1 MPMTNIFSQLNP
13 MAAVWLLVL
22 VVGAFGGIYV
32 LRLVRK
38 GAKKPADIVQATKDR
53 MDQKKARKVAV
64 KEAEAAIAAPVASS
78 RLSRIGVRGN
88 EEAVADD
95 GAEPEWTEAETTI
108 TADANGEIFETHAPD
123 WDAEPATAA
132 FAADEP
138 VDDPAVEPEYAP
150 VMDAEPSFQ
159 PAVTE
164 ADAYPPSD
172 AETLGDFPE
181 PEVIEAELPP
191 YREPEPIAQASEA
204 VEPVAPAFAVDAAPE
219 HAPETMPPTS
229 GRLARGGILDLA
241 DPELHPANW
250 DELLAVV
257 RVLKIAIQRSWSEDV
272 LAPALRTRLYMA
284 RAEAGPE
291 VNECPKVRAAAQQ
304 LAATDLA
311 RTINSAARE
320 QAAEVIAVVE
330 DCAHQMVF
338 TAQDCS
344 AVMTGLSEIQWMALI
359 DHDGEL
365 EKRTMPLTR
374 HDPEAPLWVA
384 EALDA
389 MECAE
394 PSRAAA
400 A

>member
-1 MPMTNIFSQLNP
+1 MTNIFSQLNP

-22 VVGAFGGIYV
+22 TIGAFGGVYV

-38 GAKKPADIVQATKDR
+38 GATKPSDIVQATKDR
-53 MDQKKARKVAV
+53 RDQKKARKVAV

-88 EEAVADD
+88 EEAIAS
-95 GAEPEWTEAETTI
+95 E
-108 TADANGEIFETHAPD
+108 
-123 WDAEPATAA
+123 DAEPLWSESEPTPTAEA
-132 FAADEP
+132 KSLEEIASTEAADWDHEPAVAPFAADELP
-138 VDDPAVEPEYAP
+138 VETEYAP
-150 VMDAEPSFQ
+150 VTDEEPGFE
-159 PAVTE
+159 PTVFAPE
-164 ADAYPPSD
+164 A
-172 AETLGDFPE
+172 
-181 PEVIEAELPP
+181 
-191 YREPEPIAQASEA
+191 EPIAEA
-204 VEPVAPAFAVDAAPE
+204 EIVAADQHEPAEAAPNFSGPSDFAAPE
-219 HAPETMPPTS
+219 YADAGEAEVMPVPELTPPVADRPAP
-229 GRLARGGILDLA
+229 AGIFDLA
-241 DPELHPANW
+241 DPDLHPANW

-284 RAEAGPE
+284 RAEAGLE
-291 VNECPKVRAAAQQ
+291 VDECPKVRAAAQQ
-304 LAATDLA
+304 MAATDLA

-389 MECAE
+389 MQRAE
-394 PSRAAA
+394 PAHAAA

>member
-13 MAAVWLLVL
+13 MAALWLLL
-22 VVGAFGGIYV
+22 LTIGAFGGIYV
-32 LRLVRK
+32 LRLVRR

-53 MDQKKARKVAV
+53 MDQKKARKAAV

-88 EEAVADD
+88 DEAVADHD
-95 GAEPEWTEAETTI
+95 AEPEWTNAKTVMTTV
-108 TADANGEIFETHAPD
+108 AHSENDEIAPHD

-132 FAADEP
+132 FAEDEP
-138 VDDPAVEPEYAP
+138 VDEPAVEPEYAP
-150 VMDAEPSFQ
+150 VIDEQSGLER
-159 PAVTE
+159 VETE
-164 ADAYPPSD
+164 AEAYPLAD
-172 AETLGDFPE
+172 AETMDALPE
-181 PEVIEAELPP
+181 PEAVEADMVAQN
-191 YREPEPIAQASEA
+191 EPEAIAETCEA
-204 VEPVAPAFAVDAAPE
+204 VDPVAPEFAEVAEPE
-219 HAPETMPPTS
+219 HAPETALSAQDRPAPA
-229 GRLARGGILDLA
+229 GVFDLA
-241 DPELHPANW
+241 DPNLHPANW

-257 RVLKIAIQRSWSEDV
+257 RVLKIVIQRSWSEDV

-284 RAEAGPE
+284 RAEAGLE
-291 VNECPKVRAAAQQ
+291 VDECPKVRAAAQQ

-320 QAAEVIAVVE
+320 QAAEVVAVVE

-344 AVMTGLSEIQWMALI
+344 AVMAGLSEIHWMALI

-389 MECAE
+389 MQRAE
-394 PSRAAA
+394 PTRAAA